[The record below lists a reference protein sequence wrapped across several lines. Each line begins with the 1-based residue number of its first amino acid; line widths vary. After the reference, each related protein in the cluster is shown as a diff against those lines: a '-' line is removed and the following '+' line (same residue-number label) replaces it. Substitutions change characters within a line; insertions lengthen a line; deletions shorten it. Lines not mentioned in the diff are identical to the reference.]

1 MLSDQED
8 KDSTLTVHLR
18 VGLHHLLDLV
28 EARLLVMLGGGAT
41 AEKTLPPSDMISQ
54 NLDFYY
60 DRHESYLLYN
70 IVITSQ
76 EPLIVTVLPIL
87 SSRCK
92 KKQNEFSPTL
102 IDPLAQDSRSFPSI
116 KIRQ

>member
-60 DRHESYLLYN
+60 DRHESVYNSYYLPGASHSHSLTHF
-70 IVITSQ
+70 IIA
-76 EPLIVTVLPIL
+76 L
-87 SSRCK
+87 
-92 KKQNEFSPTL
+92 
-102 IDPLAQDSRSFPSI
+102 
-116 KIRQ
+116 